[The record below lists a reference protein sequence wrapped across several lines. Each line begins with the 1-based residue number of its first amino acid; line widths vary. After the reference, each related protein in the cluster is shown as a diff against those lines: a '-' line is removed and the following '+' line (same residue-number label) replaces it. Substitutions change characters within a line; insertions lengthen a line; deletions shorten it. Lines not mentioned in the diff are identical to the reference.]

1 MKKSIYE
8 YSLKRTKVME
18 FRESEKLN
26 MPEKVYKFLKT
37 IKLDEEEQ
45 EHMMVLVLDAG
56 SRIKA
61 YYTVSIGLIDT
72 TQAHS
77 REIFRNSIL
86 FGASKIILAHNHP
99 SGSTEPSS
107 EDIKRTNALVQAGKI
122 IGIEILDHII
132 IGNGF
137 YSFCE
142 AGKMEVENNCCSFL
156 TGSAVETA

>member
-1 MKKSIYE
+1 MKKSIYQ

-18 FRESEKLN
+18 FREHEKLN
-26 MPEKVYKFLKT
+26 MPKNVYKFLKA

-45 EHMMVLVLDAG
+45 EHMLVLVLDAG

-61 YYTVSIGLIDT
+61 YYTVSIGLIDK
-72 TQAHS
+72 TQIHV
-77 REIFRNSIL
+77 RELYRNSIIY
-86 FGASKIILAHNHP
+86 GASRIILAHNHP
-99 SGSTEPSS
+99 SGSTAPSP
-107 EDIKRTNALVQAGKI
+107 EDIKVTNAMVKAGKI

-142 AGKMEVENNCCSFL
+142 AGKLEAADDCS
-156 TGSAVETA
+156 S

>member
-8 YSLKRTKVME
+8 YSLRRTKVME
-18 FRESEKLN
+18 FREHEKLN
-26 MPEKVYKFLKT
+26 MPKNVYKFLKA

-45 EHMMVLVLDAG
+45 EHMMVLILDAG

-61 YYTVSIGLIDT
+61 YYTVSIGLIDK
-72 TQAHS
+72 TQIHV
-77 REIFRNSIL
+77 RELFRNSIIY
-86 FGASKIILAHNHP
+86 GASRIILAHNHP
-99 SGSTEPSS
+99 SGSTQPSS
-107 EDIKRTNALVQAGKI
+107 DDIKVTNAMVKAGEI

-142 AGKMEVENNCCSFL
+142 AGKLESADDCS
-156 TGSAVETA
+156 S